1 MSEPLLG
8 RGPEGLELLA
18 TAEELGMKSRH
29 QGGFVRALQIGGLA
43 TALSLATQAVA
54 ACPGP
59 MRFGLADPLT
69 GPSAIFGIDQIR
81 A

>member
-1 MSEPLLG
+1 
-8 RGPEGLELLA
+8 
-18 TAEELGMKSRH
+18 MKSRH

-69 GPSAIFGIDQIR
+69 GPSAIFGIDQI
-81 A
+81 